1 MSEATPNRVFITLSI
16 MLATIMQA
24 LDTTI
29 ANVALPH
36 MQGSLNATQEQVSW
50 VLTSYIVA
58 AAIMTAP
65 SGFLADKLGR
75 RRVFIVSII
84 GFTLSS
90 VACGLAQNLDEMI
103 LFRVLQGVFGAALVP
118 LSQAVLLDINPP
130 EKHGQAMA
138 VWGVGVMLGPILG
151 PTLGGYLTEYFNWRW
166 VFFINVPVGIA
177 SLAGFILFMPETDKA
192 AARRFDWFG
201 FILLSV
207 FVGALQMML
216 DRGETLDWF
225 SSMEIVIELVVAVLA
240 FYLFIV
246 HTLTA
251 DKPFLAPAMF
261 ADRNYVVSLV
271 FMFVFGIIILASMAL
286 LPPFLQSLK
295 GYPVILSGLVMAP
308 RGMGT
313 MAAMLVVGR
322 LVGKVD
328 ARILIFF
335 GFALIAYSLHDMSL
349 FTLDVP
355 AKYIVYTGVVQGF
368 GMGFVFVPLSTIA
381 YRTLPAHFRNDAAA
395 VFSLSRNIGSSLG
408 ISIVMA
414 MLAQFTQINHADI
427 TASMLPFGNAGRL
440 LSEFTQMSTGT
451 GADQMLAMLNAEV
464 TRQAAVIGYLN
475 DFRLMMYLVIASA
488 PLLLLV
494 RMTPV
499 GKAPG
504 KAPPEE
510 FEPMVMD

>member
-1 MSEATPNRVFITLSI
+1 
-16 MLATIMQA
+16 
-24 LDTTI
+24 
-29 ANVALPH
+29 
-36 MQGSLNATQEQVSW
+36 
-50 VLTSYIVA
+50 
-58 AAIMTAP
+58 
-65 SGFLADKLGR
+65 
-75 RRVFIVSII
+75 
-84 GFTLSS
+84 
-90 VACGLAQNLDEMI
+90 MI

-130 EKHGQAMA
+130 DRHGQAMA

-192 AARRFDWFG
+192 APRRFDWFG

-225 SSMEIVIELVVAVLA
+225 SSMEIVIELAVAVLG

-286 LPPFLQSLK
+286 LPPFLQNLK

-355 AKYIVYTGVVQGF
+355 AKYIIYTGVVQGF

-381 YRTLPAHFRNDAAA
+381 YRTLAPHFRNDAAA

-427 TASMLPFGNAGRL
+427 TALMLPFGNAGRL

-451 GADQMLAMLNAEV
+451 GADQAVAMLNAAV
-464 TRQAAVIGYLN
+464 TQQAAVIGYLN
-475 DFRLMMYLVIASA
+475 DFRLLMYLVIVSA
-488 PLLLLV
+488 PLLLFV
-494 RMTPV
+494 RMTPTSKV
-499 GKAPG
+499 
-504 KAPPEE
+504 PPKSEAEE
-510 FEPMVMD
+510 FEGGAAMMME